1 MQSRGANLDD
11 ITIIDETPKMTPIA
25 VFLLGKN
32 KIDLP
37 NQEQGGLLFLI
48 KK

>member
-1 MQSRGANLDD
+1 M
-11 ITIIDETPKMTPIA
+11 IDETPKMTPIA

-32 KIDLP
+32 KIDLD
-37 NQEQGGLLFLI
+37 NQKQGGFLFVL